1 MILGY
6 LLGFLFT
13 STGLIFSVVYGMQK
27 NIVFSLIFVALFLFG
42 IFLCILTEKVIFI
55 SKYIKNKKYEKKVD
69 ELDD

>member
-13 STGLIFSVVYGMQK
+13 STGLIFYVVYGMQK
-27 NIVFSLIFVALFLFG
+27 NIVFSIIFVALFLFG